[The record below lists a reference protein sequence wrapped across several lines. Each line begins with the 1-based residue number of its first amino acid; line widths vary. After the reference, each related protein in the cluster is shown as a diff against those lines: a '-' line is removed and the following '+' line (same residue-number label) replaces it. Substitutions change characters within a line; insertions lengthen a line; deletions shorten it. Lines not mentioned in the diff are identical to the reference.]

1 MSWLLWIRRVG
12 LGGLGIIIGERD
24 FPFIPR
30 VDLVVV
36 AWLEEMLGRFKKS
49 FFFFSI

>member
-1 MSWLLWIRRVG
+1 MG

-36 AWLEEMLGRFKKS
+36 AWLEEMLGRFKS
-49 FFFFSI
+49 LSSSSLSDEH